1 MKHTKIS
8 KVRGRTMKKIIC
20 IFLFITIIMLSGCIQ
35 DKSPGMQNVGYPLEI
50 DKDNSITVKDS
61 YIEDNHLII
70 ELQANL
76 SSYTFND
83 FMGILV
89 REQVSG
95 SNEISCDYESTIER
109 NGCDIFENATSLD
122 TAYLVFTD
130 NVFEKEFDLTS
141 YVLQFSVKDKDS
153 DGVAHTAQML
163 ITPFS

>member
-1 MKHTKIS
+1 
-8 KVRGRTMKKIIC
+8 MKKYIY
-20 IFLFITIIMLSGCIQ
+20 IFLFITIIMMSGCIQ
-35 DKSPGMQNVGYPLEI
+35 DKSPGIQNAGYPLEI

-70 ELQANL
+70 ELQTNL
-76 SSYTFND
+76 YSYTFND

-95 SNEISCDYESTIER
+95 STEISCDYESTIEK

-122 TAYLVFTD
+122 KAYLVFTD
-130 NVFEKEFDLTS
+130 NVFEKELDLTS

-153 DGVAHTAQML
+153 DGVAHTTQML

>member
-1 MKHTKIS
+1 
-8 KVRGRTMKKIIC
+8 
-20 IFLFITIIMLSGCIQ
+20 MLSGCIQ
-35 DKSPGMQNVGYPLEI
+35 DKSPGIQNAGYPLKI
-50 DKDNSITVKDS
+50 DNDNSVTVKDS

-70 ELQANL
+70 ELQTNL

-95 SNEISCDYESTIER
+95 VTEISCDYESTIER

-122 TAYLVFTD
+122 TAYLVFND
-130 NVFEKEFDLTS
+130 NIFEKVLDLMS